1 MGAAIRPM
9 SRGSVHEVSV
19 FRRQLADTRPLREPH
34 FRRLWVANIVT
45 VIGAQLSI
53 VAVPQQV
60 FQITGSSAYVGL
72 TGVFALVPLIVFGLW
87 GGALADALDRRKLL
101 MLTTSGLIVTA
112 VLFWLQAA
120 AGNQNVWLVMGLLAV
135 QQAFFAVN
143 QPTRS
148 AIIPRLVPSD
158 QLASAAALNMTVMQF
173 GAIVGPVS
181 AGILIPVL
189 GLQTLYLLDSIALLA
204 TLYAVY
210 RLPPQPVSGERRS
223 VGLRSVI
230 EGFAYLAT
238 RRILLASFL
247 VDIIAMVFG
256 MPRALFPQIA
266 TESFG
271 DPLSGGTA
279 LGLLF
284 AAMSVGAV
292 VGGVFSGWIPR
303 VRRQGLAVLVC
314 VALWGVA
321 MVVFG
326 LVVAVASPGGSAIW
340 LWLALAAL
348 AFGGAVDMVSAAFR
362 QAILLDSATDEMRGR
377 LQGVFIVVVAGGP
390 RIGDV
395 AHGVAAASV
404 GTAVAASGGGVLVV
418 IGVVICAVAFPTF
431 LRYTVRSAVERGGRG

>member
-1 MGAAIRPM
+1 M
-9 SRGSVHEVSV
+9 VVSV

-34 FRRLWVANIVT
+34 FRRLWIANIVT

-60 FQITGSSAYVGL
+60 FEITRSSAYVGL

-101 MLTTSGLIVTA
+101 MLTTTGLIVTA

-120 AGNQNVWLVMGLLAV
+120 AGNQNVWLVMILLAV
-135 QQAFFAVN
+135 QQAFFAIN
-143 QPTRS
+143 QPTRQ
-148 AIIPRLVPSD
+148 AILPKLVPSD

-189 GLQTLYLLDSIALLA
+189 GLETLYLLDSIALLA
-204 TLYAVY
+204 TLYAVF
-210 RLPPQPVSGERRS
+210 RLPPQPVTGTRPSM
-223 VGLRSVI
+223 GLRSVI

-271 DPLSGGTA
+271 DPISGGTA
-279 LGLLF
+279 LGMLF

-292 VGGVFSGWIPR
+292 LGGVFSGWIPR

-314 VALWGVA
+314 VALWGLA
-321 MVVFG
+321 MVAFG
-326 LVVAVASPGGSAIW
+326 IFVAAASPGGSPVW

-348 AFGGAVDMVSAAFR
+348 AFGGAVDMISAAFR

-418 IGVVICAVAFPTF
+418 IGVVICAVAFPAF
-431 LRYTVRSAVERGGRG
+431 LRYTVRSAVERGSKG